1 MLWSGVMPAKFQ
13 LTLCISQ
20 HLLLSMINDT
30 FSSLYNSVTNT
41 NFSTPARCLQSWCIL
56 ILTILTLKACARPL
70 EQWNNVFNRVRLRV
84 SGAIMLVTVINCNSG
99 YQCVMSRSGCYEQV
113 WNIKQLWSSWL
124 NNQLYVVLNYASML
138 PISG

>member
-1 MLWSGVMPAKFQ
+1 MEIWKCNCYIRQSLDMLSTQFESIYYRHSSGMLWSGVMPAKFQ

-56 ILTILTLKACARPL
+56 ILTILTLKACARPP
-70 EQWNNVFNRVRLRV
+70 EQWNNVFNRVRQRV

-99 YQCVMSRSGCYEQV
+99 YQCVMSRSGT
-113 WNIKQLWSSWL
+113 
-124 NNQLYVVLNYASML
+124 
-138 PISG
+138 